1 MKSLFAISPVCRA
14 GMGLDVPVVFKGAAG
29 QFWGFLH
36 NVPELPVDVYGA
48 ASVDSPPGVEGVEE
62 LTFLVFDC

>member
-1 MKSLFAISPVCRA
+1 
-14 GMGLDVPVVFKGAAG
+14 MGLDVPVVFKGAAG

>member
-1 MKSLFAISPVCRA
+1 
-14 GMGLDVPVVFKGAAG
+14 MGLDVPVVFKGAAG

-48 ASVDSPPGVEGVEE
+48 ASVVDSPPGVEGVRVEE